1 MTTLRELQAT
11 VESLYPARGAESWD
25 AIGTVSG
32 DPDAE
37 VRRVL
42 LAVDPVAATVDEAL
56 EWEAGLLLVH
66 HPLLLRGITSVAEDR
81 YKGRL
86 IARLIRGGCALL
98 AAHTNADVVE
108 EGPTGVILDRLGVPA
123 GPEHRTP
130 IRPTADDD
138 DRGIGLVADLPERVT
153 LRDFAERV
161 AAILPP
167 TVGGVRV
174 AGDPEQPVRRI
185 AVCSGAGDSLLADPL
200 VRGADVYLTSDLRHH
215 PASEAREQ
223 ALLAGGRPALVD
235 TAHWA
240 SEHLWLEGAAQRL
253 REAHPDLEVRVSQRR
268 TDPFDFRIDQPI
280 GAPAE
285 EDQR

>member
-11 VESLYPARGAESWD
+11 VETLFPARGAESWD
-25 AIGTVSG
+25 AIGTATG

-37 VRRVL
+37 VTRAL
-42 LAVDPVAATVDEAL
+42 LAVDPVAATVGEAL
-56 EWEAGLLLVH
+56 EWGAGLLLTH
-66 HPLLLRGITSVAEDR
+66 HPLLLRGVTSVAEDR

-108 EGPTGVILDRLGVPA
+108 SGPTGVILDRLGVPA
-123 GPEHRTP
+123 GPEHRIP
-130 IRPTADDD
+130 IKPTADDP
-138 DRGIGLVADLPERVT
+138 DRGIGLVAELPATVT
-153 LRDFAERV
+153 LREFAERV
-161 AAILPP
+161 AEILPA

-174 AGDPEQPVRRI
+174 AGDPDQPVRRI
-185 AVCSGAGDSLLADPL
+185 AVCSGAGDSLLGDPM

-223 ALLAGGRPALVD
+223 ALLDGGRPALVD

-240 SEHLWLEGAAQRL
+240 SERLWLEGAAERL
-253 REAHPDLEVRVSQRR
+253 RAAHPDLEVRVSDLR
-268 TDPFDFRIDQPI
+268 TDPFDFRIDQK
-280 GAPAE
+280 GAPA
-285 EDQR
+285 